1 MNESVKV
8 MVVTSDVNES
18 AFIKM
23 QLELAG
29 FNISAL
35 AMNGNEAILIA
46 KNIQPDFIIMDI
58 CLNGDIDG
66 IQAAGEILQILKT
79 NIIFLAEYQKMDM
92 IVKIMEM
99 KNVRYFVKP
108 FDIGIVKQVI
118 EENIELCA

>member
-8 MVVTSDVNES
+8 MIVSSDINES

-29 FNISAL
+29 FMVSAL
-35 AMNGNEAILIA
+35 ASNGNEAIGLA
-46 KNIQPDFIIMDI
+46 KKLQPDFIIMDI
-58 CLNGDIDG
+58 YLNDNIDG
-66 IQAAGEILQILKT
+66 IQTAGEILQLLKT
-79 NIIFLAEYQKMDM
+79 NIIFLAEFQKMDM
-92 IVKIMEM
+92 VVKIMEM

-108 FDIGIVKQVI
+108 FDIGKVKQVI